1 MGIWEQ
7 GNEAETRRRLFILTG
22 GRMRHSKTF
31 NEKISRLFYVPDIDA
46 MVDDI
51 ASQIK
56 TGFATHIG
64 TSLWLINIFDIPAVV
79 VISGECLKMNQI
91 IFKC

>member
-1 MGIWEQ
+1 
-7 GNEAETRRRLFILTG
+7 
-22 GRMRHSKTF
+22 MRHSKTF
-31 NEKISRLFYVPDIDA
+31 DEKIGRLFYVADIDA

-51 ASQIK
+51 SDQIK

-79 VISGECLKMNQI
+79 VISGGCLVAI
-91 IFKC
+91 RYSA

>member
-1 MGIWEQ
+1 
-7 GNEAETRRRLFILTG
+7 
-22 GRMRHSKTF
+22 MRHSKTF

-51 ASQIK
+51 SDQIK

-79 VISGECLKMNQI
+79 VISGGCLVTI
-91 IFKC
+91 RYAG